1 MSTPA
6 HLWLIDDNDSPITGG
21 CLVANRLGSIELKSV
36 THSISIPVDPSW
48 GKLTGTRVHSPIVVQ
63 KEFDQTT
70 PILFRALCE
79 GRTLKSAIIRMYQI
93 TDSGIER
100 EYFNI
105 LLENVKI
112 TTISPY
118 LHPNGMSSTHTENIE
133 LRYEAITWK
142 YTDGNILYRDSWN
155 DRVCA

>member
-6 HLWLIDDNDSPITGG
+6 YIWLTDENGSPVVGG
-21 CLVANRLGSIELKSV
+21 CLMPTRLGSIELKSV
-36 THSISIPVDPSW
+36 THNVSIPVDPNW
-48 GKLTGTRVHSPIVVQ
+48 GKLTGTRVHSPIVIQ

-79 GRTLKSAIIRMYQI
+79 GRTLKSATIKMYRI
-93 TDSGIER
+93 LDAGLES

-118 LHPNGMSSTHTENIE
+118 LYPNGMTSTHIENIE

-142 YTDGNILYRDSWN
+142 YTEGNILYRDSWN
-155 DRVCA
+155 NRCCA